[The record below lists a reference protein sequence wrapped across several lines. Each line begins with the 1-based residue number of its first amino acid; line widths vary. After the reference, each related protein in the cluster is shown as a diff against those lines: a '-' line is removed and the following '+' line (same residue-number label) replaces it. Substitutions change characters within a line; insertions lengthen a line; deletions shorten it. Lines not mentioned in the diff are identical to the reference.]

1 MMWTRKAAFTFTGGI
16 ALILIGMMI
25 SNHQMM
31 ILGLAFIAF
40 IVVNSW
46 VSGHG
51 DVEVQRTLSADNLYK
66 GDDLYVELLVTNRSR
81 RKTQQLEVYD
91 NVPHE
96 MKLRSGLNQMRLNL
110 KPGESARIRYVLRCP
125 LRGHYSVGPVSLRY
139 RNTFNLSID
148 EMYVDHHS
156 DIIIF
161 PQIRDVEEAFIRSRT
176 AKMYTG
182 ATTLRTPGPGTEFY
196 SLREYVPGDPFKN
209 INWKAFARTGD
220 LMINEKCRD
229 AVTDLYIILD
239 SRDIA
244 RIGTVLKNP
253 LEMGTVA
260 AASLAS
266 FFIQRRD
273 SVSLTIYDEK
283 LSFLPPDTGD
293 KQYFKILS
301 SLAGVAPR
309 GTMPLQAVTNSLAA
323 RFSRGSPVFVIS
335 SCEGDGTVPSAIR
348 DLVGRG
354 HEVTVLSPSSIDFE
368 RLVSRIP
375 RMSYEVLKLERQ
387 NRLTS
392 LAGFGGQVIDWMPDM
407 DLSQA
412 LLQVRG
418 Y

>member
-1 MMWTRKAAFTFTGGI
+1 MWTRKAAFTFTGGI

-31 ILGLAFIAF
+31 ILGVTFIAF

-125 LRGHYSVGPVSLRY
+125 LRGHYSIGPVSLRY
-139 RNTFNLSID
+139 RNTFNLSVD

-266 FFIQRRD
+266 FFIKRRD

-323 RFSRGSPVFVIS
+323 RFSRGSPVFIIS
-335 SCEGDGTVPSAIR
+335 SCEGDGTVPSAVR

-368 RLVSRIP
+368 RLVVVFLECHTKFSNLSDRIGSHHWLVSAA
-375 RMSYEVLKLERQ
+375 R
-387 NRLTS
+387 
-392 LAGFGGQVIDWMPDM
+392 
-407 DLSQA
+407 
-412 LLQVRG
+412 
-418 Y
+418 

>member
-1 MMWTRKAAFTFTGGI
+1 MWTRKAAFTFTGGI

-31 ILGLAFIAF
+31 ILGVTFIAF

-125 LRGHYSVGPVSLRY
+125 LRGHYSIGPVSLRY
-139 RNTFNLSID
+139 RNTFNLSVD

-266 FFIQRRD
+266 FFIKRRD

-323 RFSRGSPVFVIS
+323 RFSRGSPVFIIS
-335 SCEGDGTVPSAIR
+335 SCEGDGTVPSAVR

-387 NRLTS
+387 NRLTY
-392 LAGFGGQVIDWMPDM
+392 LAGFGSQVIDWMPDM
-407 DLSQA
+407 DL
-412 LLQVRG
+412 
-418 Y
+418 